1 MGQTI
6 RVTKVLP
13 YDNTSSVTKNFYN
26 EFYDVP
32 QKENTCSISYSQ
44 INNFNSER
52 FLKTIE
58 RMQKEINES
67 TIIDTPDDF
76 MWTVKQPYKTQRL
89 LRLIKRR

>member
-32 QKENTCSISYSQ
+32 QKEKTCSISYSQ

-67 TIIDTPDDF
+67 TIIGTPDDF
-76 MWTVKQPYKTQRL
+76 MGTVKQLYKTQRL